1 MGFEYLIQHYPIG
14 ETIVGDYSSEPALD
28 NHPCSYTLD
37 DIHDLFTN
45 PPKDGIFCLEH
56 DNNRWIVHFFWYS
69 PIIGYMI
76 LKDQCGLVIADYED
90 SGKCLFIDPDNLDH
104 DLLLLR
110 SQQDQVF
117 NHLDPE
123 TTFYT
128 WEEFNTYYQNNG

>member
-1 MGFEYLIQHYPIG
+1 MTFEQLIQLFPIN

-28 NHPCSYTLD
+28 QQPCSYTLE
-37 DIHDLFTN
+37 DIHDLFIN
-45 PPKDGIFCLEH
+45 PPKDCIFCIEH
-56 DNNRWIVHFFWYS
+56 ECDYWVAHFFWYS
-69 PIIGYMI
+69 PIIGYTI
-76 LKDQCGLVIADYED
+76 LKDRCGLVITDYED
-90 SGKCLFIDPDNLDH
+90 SEKYLFIDPDNLNH

-110 SQQDQVF
+110 SQQNQVF